1 MIQAT
6 THRHATLS
14 SSSSSSSSSSWSL
27 FRATP
32 PARGQTQFRRGG
44 AAPSQASAIRRPSA
58 VTFRRRRVAAGVLGL
73 GLVFAS
79 AQTAGALGSS
89 NTPTATRG
97 VAVIHYRVHAGDTL
111 WSIASVLAPNDDP
124 RDIVDLLAQ
133 AHGGSSIRPGD
144 VIDWAG
150 R

>member
-1 MIQAT
+1 MVQVAT
-6 THRHATLS
+6 RRQATLS
-14 SSSSSSSSSSWSL
+14 SSSAPSSSWSS
-27 FRATP
+27 FRAAP
-32 PARGQTQFRRGG
+32 PSRRQAQLRRGG
-44 AAPSQASAIRRPSA
+44 AAPSQASASRRPSA

-73 GLVFAS
+73 GLVLAS

-89 NTPTATRG
+89 SAPAATRG
-97 VAVIHYRVHAGDTL
+97 VAVIHYRVHSGDTL
-111 WSIASVLAPNDDP
+111 WSIARVLAPNDDP